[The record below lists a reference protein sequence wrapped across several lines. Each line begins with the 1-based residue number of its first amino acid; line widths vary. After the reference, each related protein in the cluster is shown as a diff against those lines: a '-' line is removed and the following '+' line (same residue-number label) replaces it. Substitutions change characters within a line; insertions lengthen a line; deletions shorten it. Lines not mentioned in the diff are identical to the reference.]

1 MGLSLHIFNNGECIL
16 LKAVISIP
24 LLALNDL
31 TGIWFPTTSNYWS
44 PFYSLES
51 YRMRKYCSVKTTWSL
66 PACLS
71 LSLCVYILVSLRIFL
86 FFVDVNSFFEIFSS
100 VFPSL
105 SPHLAINIFNCFFNL
120 MNGILFTQLQ
130 IEWLKHSFFI
140 TFNEFFRVSQ
150 RFFAQK
156 ASSPLL
162 LLNRS
167 HKFTHFQIFNDG
179 GREVFP

>member
-16 LKAVISIP
+16 LKAVLFIP

-51 YRMRKYCSVKTTWSL
+51 HRMRKYCSVKTTWSL
-66 PACLS
+66 PAPSFSLTVYAHTCVSSHLS
-71 LSLCVYILVSLRIFL
+71 VLCGH
-86 FFVDVNSFFEIFSS
+86 VNSFFEIFSS

-120 MNGILFTQLQ
+120 MNGISFTQLQ

-140 TFNEFFRVSQ
+140 TFNEFFHVSQ
-150 RFFAQK
+150 RFFDRK
-156 ASSPLL
+156 LL
-162 LLNRS
+162 LPCS
-167 HKFTHFQIFNDG
+167 Y
-179 GREVFP
+179 